1 MIATS
6 IGYMQVRR
14 MSGLKY
20 FPSDEI
26 AVLELVEAACTA
38 RTEEICRSVIGDI
51 VQGQQECPK
60 PFDVIAAIR
69 SANIRWLDAQAKSD
83 KPEKEPCVYCSDTGW
98 IHVSFLATRDETF
111 KVTVKRLTEYQAT
124 TARDWLAGNQWIID
138 SCEACPC
145 RTQVEEQEPK

>member
-14 MSGLKY
+14 MSGMKY
-20 FPSDEI
+20 FPADEI

-60 PFDVIAAIR
+60 PFDIIAATR
-69 SANIRWLDAQAKSD
+69 AANVRWLDEQAKSEN
-83 KPEKEPCVYCSDTGW
+83 PQKEPCSHCSDTGW
-98 IHVSFLATRDETF
+98 IHVSFLATRDKEF
-111 KVTVKRLTEYQAT
+111 KVTIKRLNAYQEST
-124 TARDWLAGNQWIID
+124 SREWLTANQWIID
-138 SCEACPC
+138 SCEPCPC
-145 RTQVEEQEPK
+145 RTRVEEPAE